1 MNLPKERVG
10 SNEHGTAN
18 NLERHRVLK
27 SSTEGEVIE
36 GGREDTTKLMFEETV
51 NRRGKVN
58 IVASGKKSERNE
70 RRTIFEEREDLRFEY
85 QLIHRSQS

>member
-1 MNLPKERVG
+1 MNTPKERVG
-10 SNEHGTAN
+10 TNEHGTAN

-27 SSTEGEVIE
+27 SSTEGEVVE
-36 GGREDTTKLMFEETV
+36 GGREDTAKLMFEETV
-51 NRRGKVN
+51 NRRGDLSN
-58 IVASGKKSERNE
+58 VARKNERNE